1 MNQKLPL
8 IAAIDVG
15 TNSFHLIIAS
25 VNSRGILR
33 VISRD
38 KEVVRLGSSGG
49 DMKFL
54 EADAI
59 NRGVQ
64 TLLHFSKLAKFEEAE
79 IRAVATSAVREALN
93 RDAFLNKVKEA
104 TGINIEVVSGPE
116 EGRLIYI
123 GTIHALPILK
133 QKALV
138 MDIGGGSTETIIGK
152 NGNIIYVH
160 SEKIGAIRLSC
171 KFFPDQ
177 KISQSQIDNCRKYI
191 EGEWTPILDKI
202 KKTGF
207 DTFIGT
213 SGTIT
218 NLAVIANSLK
228 NESIP
233 EILNGQKIHR
243 KDIENALSRVIQP
256 STLKQ
261 RMSIPG
267 IDPVRADI
275 IVGGALILE
284 YAIKMLDIEKIILSS
299 FSLREGI
306 VFDTIQKKRDIFEY
320 KHLSHL
326 RYSTVYGLLSQY
338 NMNKEHSE
346 FVKKITLQIF
356 DDLIS
361 LHNFD
366 YDKRELLEA
375 AALLHDIGYVV
386 SLDSHHKHSYYIL
399 LNCIMPGFTNDEAE
413 IIANIARYHRKS
425 HPKKKHENFA
435 KLTIEKQQIVRI
447 LASILRIAEGLDRRQ
462 LQVVNSVRCEYSPTD
477 ITIHIQPGSDRTKP
491 EIELW
496 GAERRKLLM
505 EEIFGKKVT
514 FKLNH
519 SN

>member
-1 MNQKLPL
+1 MNDKSPL

-25 VNSRGILR
+25 VNSRGNLQIK
-33 VISRD
+33 SRD

-54 EADAI
+54 EPEAM

-64 TLLHFSKLAKFEEAE
+64 TIIHFSKIAKSEDAE

-93 RDAFLNKVKEA
+93 RDIFLNKVKEA
-104 TGINIEVVSGPE
+104 TGIDIEVVSGPE

-133 QKALV
+133 QKVLV
-138 MDIGGGSTETIIGK
+138 MDIGGGSTETMIGK
-152 NGNIIYVH
+152 NGILQYVH
-160 SEKIGAIRLSC
+160 SEKIGAIRLTC
-171 KFFPDQ
+171 KFFPEK
-177 KISQSQIDNCRKYI
+177 KITQSQIDSCRKFI

-202 KKTGF
+202 KEIGF
-207 DTFIGT
+207 DSFIGT

-218 NLAVIANSLK
+218 NLAVIAKSLK

-233 EILNGQKIHR
+233 EILNGETVQR
-243 KDIENALSRVIQP
+243 KDIENALWRVIRP

-261 RMSIPG
+261 RLDIPG
-267 IDPVRADI
+267 IDPTRADI

-284 YAIKMLDIEKIILSS
+284 YAIKVLGIENIILSS
-299 FSLREGI
+299 YSLREGI
-306 VFDTIQKKRDIFEY
+306 VFDTIQKRRDIIEY

-326 RYSTVYGLLSQY
+326 RYSTVYDLLHQY
-338 NMNKEHSE
+338 NMNIEHSE
-346 FVKKITLQIF
+346 FVKKFSLQLF
-356 DDLIS
+356 DDLIA
-361 LHNFD
+361 LHKYNVVQ
-366 YDKRELLEA
+366 RELLEA

-386 SLDSHHKHSYYIL
+386 SLDAHHKHSYYIL
-399 LNCIMPGFTNDEAE
+399 SNCIMPGFTNDETE

-435 KLTIEKQQIVRI
+435 KLTNEKQQLVKV

-462 LQVVNSVRCEYSPTD
+462 LQVIKSIRSEYSSNEIVIYIEST
-477 ITIHIQPGSDRTKP
+477 SSEVKP
-491 EIELW
+491 DIELW

-505 EEIFGKKVT
+505 EEVFGRKVT
-514 FKLNH
+514 FKLT
-519 SN
+519 